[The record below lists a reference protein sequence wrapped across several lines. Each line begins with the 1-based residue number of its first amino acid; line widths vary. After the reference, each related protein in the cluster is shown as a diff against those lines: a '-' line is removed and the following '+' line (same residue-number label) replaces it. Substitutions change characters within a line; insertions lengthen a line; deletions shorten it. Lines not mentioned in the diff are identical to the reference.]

1 MNHEITRIN
10 TKIELISNQYV
21 LRAIMRHII
30 LLFCISLFAA
40 FSVSSQAKFE
50 ISLKNNTPR
59 EAKTKAQLERLL
71 KTYDLE
77 KWIFT
82 RKIEIDEKAIPHS
95 HPVLTLSARHVKDDD
110 LLLSTF
116 VHEQIHWHF
125 VINDKQTDEAFKD
138 LKLMFPKV
146 PDKGPEGARSEES
159 TYLHLF
165 VCYLEYRAGRD
176 LMGELRAKQ
185 VMEFWST
192 DHYTWIY
199 KTVLERPRDIGGI
212 LLKHKLM
219 KPDW

>member
-1 MNHEITRIN
+1 MKRIFFLLAL
-10 TKIELISNQYV
+10 ILLIS
-21 LRAIMRHII
+21 LPGI
-30 LLFCISLFAA
+30 
-40 FSVSSQAKFE
+40 SQAKFE
-50 ISLKNNTPR
+50 ISLKNNTPA
-59 EAKTKAQLERLL
+59 EAKTREQLERLL

-82 RKIEIDEKAIPHS
+82 RKIEIDQKAVPHS

-116 VHEQIHWHF
+116 VHEQAHWHF
-125 VINDKQTDEAFKD
+125 VASDKQTAQAIKD

-159 TYLHLF
+159 TYLHLL
-165 VCYLEYRAGRD
+165 VVYLEYRADRE

-199 KTVLERPRDIGGI
+199 KTVLQRPRDIGGI
-212 LLKHKLM
+212 LIKHKLM
-219 KPDW
+219 KPGW

>member
-1 MNHEITRIN
+1 MKKT
-10 TKIELISNQYV
+10 LF
-21 LRAIMRHII
+21 
-30 LLFCISLFAA
+30 LFCVVLFTA
-40 FSVSSQAKFE
+40 FSVYSQAKFE
-50 ISLKNNTPR
+50 ISLKNNTTA
-59 EAKTKAQLERLL
+59 EAKTREQLERLI

-95 HPVLTLSARHVKDDD
+95 HPVLTVSARHVKDDE

-138 LKLMFPKV
+138 LKLMFPQV
-146 PDKGPEGARSEES
+146 PDKAPEGARDQES

-165 VCYLEYRAGRD
+165 VCYLEYRADRQ
-176 LMGELRAKQ
+176 LLGELKAKQ

-192 DHYTWIY
+192 DHYKWIY
-199 KTVLERPRDIGGI
+199 RTVLERGRDIGGI
-212 LLKHKLM
+212 LIKHKLM
-219 KPDW
+219 KPEW